1 MTVERA
7 GLSVGLSLERMAPVA
22 SAPSVQGQ
30 SSPQDGE
37 DKPRHRPPPQ
47 EPSAE
52 PSQEASQ
59 AAGNAPNDGPNDEAN
74 DEPGEEPRHRI
85 DSLA

>member
-7 GLSVGLSLERMAPVA
+7 DLSTGLRLDHVAPVA
-22 SAPSVQGQ
+22 SAPAVQGQ
-30 SSPQDGE
+30 SSRQDGE

-47 EPSAE
+47 EASAE
-52 PSQEASQ
+52 PSKEASQ
-59 AAGNAPNDGPNDEAN
+59 VAGDGPNDEPNDGPNDE
-74 DEPGEEPRHRI
+74 PSEEPRHRI